1 MEHTTAFRKESHL
14 PGVLLFSRAMLNFRA
29 AYPPCISSWW
39 MILRKSSQGFDFNLP
54 HGIYQLWHRMINFI
68 SIYDV
73 AFMRW
78 CYPRC
83 IFLNNFLIG
92 MFSICTLLC
101 IIRFSW
107 LALISWN
114 VFVPYVNLYLIWS
127 HLVWSYLILDLPILL
142 GYFIFQSTDCTSW
155 TSENMWLSLLITLDI
170 PHPLAFL
177 EKLMQVLQAHEGFE
191 HEHLLNVNLSQW
203 CEHNPLSCD
212 FIDGPIF
219 RSPICWGAL
228 ELSFSA

>member
-1 MEHTTAFRKESHL
+1 MMLSKMHL
-14 PGVLLFSRAMLNFRA
+14 
-29 AYPPCISSWW
+29 
-39 MILRKSSQGFDFNLP
+39 
-54 HGIYQLWHRMINFI
+54 
-68 SIYDV
+68 
-73 AFMRW
+73 
-78 CYPRC
+78 
-83 IFLNNFLIG
+83 LNNFLIG

-142 GYFIFQSTDCTSW
+142 GYFIFQSTDRTSW

-212 FIDGPIF
+212 FIDNPIF
-219 RSPICWGAL
+219 RSPIGVRCSSQRVW
-228 ELSFSA
+228 SSAQKNDRLMPFLKTWATESEQQSQSWRQRWSEEVDVKICGQRWMPSNFKPRFAYQVRCH

>member
-83 IFLNNFLIG
+83 IFSTTFSLACFQSVLCSVLFASLDWHLSHEMFLSL
-92 MFSICTLLC
+92 MLTF
-101 IIRFSW
+101 
-107 LALISWN
+107 
-114 VFVPYVNLYLIWS
+114 IWS
-127 HLVWSYLILDLPILL
+127 DLILSDPILFL
-142 GYFIFQSTDCTSW
+142 TFQSCSVI
-155 TSENMWLSLLITLDI
+155 SYFNLLI
-170 PHPLAFL
+170 A
-177 EKLMQVLQAHEGFE
+177 QVEQAKT
-191 HEHLLNVNLSQW
+191 
-203 CEHNPLSCD
+203 CD
-212 FIDGPIF
+212 F
-219 RSPICWGAL
+219 RY
-228 ELSFSA
+228 